1 MKRTKRKQQQTFTSR
16 QILIIIGVML
26 GIGALAVIAIQDRAR
41 NLEDLGGQG
50 TGVGGPFS
58 LLNQDGKRV
67 TERDFLGKYMLV
79 AFGYTYCPD
88 ICPGELQVISN
99 TMDQLG
105 AAADKI
111 VPVFISVDPQRDSVE
126 HLREYVQNFHPKIV
140 GLTGTPDEIKEAAK
154 SYRVYYKKENSSDG
168 NGSNYAMTHSTF
180 IYLMSPTGKY
190 VTHFNYGVTSEELT
204 SKIRSIIPEQK
215 ERKRL

>member
-1 MKRTKRKQQQTFTSR
+1 MKRTKRKQQQTVIPR
-16 QILIIIGVML
+16 QILIIIGVMF
-26 GIGALAVIAIQDRAR
+26 GIGALAAVAIQDRAR
-41 NLEDLGGQG
+41 DFENLGGKG

-99 TMDQLG
+99 TLDQLG
-105 AAADKI
+105 TAADKI
-111 VPVFISVDPQRDSVE
+111 VPVFISVDPQRDTVA

-154 SYRVYYKKENSSDG
+154 SYRVYYKKESSSDG
-168 NGSNYAMTHSTF
+168 NSSNYAMTHSTY

-190 VTHFNYGVTSEELT
+190 VTHFNYGITSEELT
-204 SKIRSIIPEQK
+204 SKLKDIIPDK
-215 ERKRL
+215 K